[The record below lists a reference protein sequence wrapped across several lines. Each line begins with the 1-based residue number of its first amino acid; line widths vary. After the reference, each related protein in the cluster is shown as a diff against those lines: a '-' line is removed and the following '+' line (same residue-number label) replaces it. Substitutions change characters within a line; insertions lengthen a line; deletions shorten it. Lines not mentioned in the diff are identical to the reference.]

1 MSLFQQPLL
10 LLETAVIVPVWIMIQ
25 LEAYL
30 TPLLATVLQ
39 LIGQFNQC
47 LPKYHQDSS
56 IKFVPYEQKIVM
68 SNNVNL
74 EKCWFLLTSFQ
85 IFF

>member
-1 MSLFQQPLL
+1 MPNVSNESTLL

-39 LIGQFNQC
+39 LLEQFNQC

-56 IKFVPYEQKIVM
+56 IKFCTLRTENCHVEQCKIYIDVDF
-68 SNNVNL
+68 
-74 EKCWFLLTSFQ
+74 C
-85 IFF
+85 